1 MPLMNTYAR
10 FPENFPKGEGVYLFN
25 EKGEKFLDLMS
36 GIGVNCLG
44 YNHPKFLEAI
54 QEAMQKPA
62 HLSNLYEIPEQNLL
76 AQKLVENSPFDQAF
90 FCNSGTEANEGAIK
104 LVRKFHADLENSEH
118 FDTLSDQKKNIIV
131 SFLSSFH
138 GRTMGSLAITGKD
151 SIKTGFTPLIGN
163 TKILPWNDT
172 DALEKF
178 LKISGKNVAGI
189 FLEPIQGEGGINLP
203 NQKFLEKISEM
214 CRKYNILLV
223 VDEVQ
228 TGIGRT
234 GKKFAFEHFN
244 IQPDVICLAKGLG
257 GGMPIGAI
265 LATKK
270 VSSAFTPSTHGST
283 FGGNPFVCTV
293 AKAVCDTVLEQ
304 KFLDKIVKTGV
315 NICDEIQILMDEFP
329 EILLEKRGK
338 GLMIGIEINSV
349 ENRNFLMK
357 KFLEKKFLVLPSGE
371 KTLRLLPPLII
382 TSENMRNFWKTF
394 AEILGEI

>member
-10 FPENFPKGEGVYLFN
+10 FPVSFPKGKGVTLYN

-44 YNHPKFLEAI
+44 YNHPKI
-54 QEAMQKPA
+54 VEAMQKAIQKPV
-62 HLSNLYEIPEQNLL
+62 HLSNLYEIPEQNEL
-76 AQKLVENSPFDQAF
+76 AKTLVENSPFDEAF

-104 LVRKFHADLENSEH
+104 LVRKFHEH
-118 FDTLSDQKKNIIV
+118 TPEKNVII
-131 SFLSSFH
+131 SFNHSFH
-138 GRTMGSLAITGKD
+138 GRTMGSLALTGKD

-163 TKILPWNDT
+163 TRVLEWNSCEDL
-172 DALEKF
+172 DRY
-178 LKISGKNVAGI
+178 INDSVAGI
-189 FLEPIQGEGGINLP
+189 FMEPIQGEGGINLP
-203 NQKFLEKISEM
+203 SPEFLEKISEV
-214 CRKYNILLV
+214 CAKHNVLLV

-244 IQPDVICLAKGLG
+244 IQPDVICLAKGMG
-257 GGMPIGAI
+257 GGVPIGAI

-270 VSSAFTPSTHGST
+270 VAAAFTPSTHGST
-283 FGGNPFVCTV
+283 FGGNPLVCTV
-293 AKAVCDTVLEQ
+293 AKAVCDEVLDQGFLSQVGETGEYMKNEIATLQ
-304 KFLDKIVKTGV
+304 KK
-315 NICDEIQILMDEFP
+315 FP
-329 EILLEKRGK
+329 KILLETRGK

-371 KTLRLLPPLII
+371 KVLRLLPPLII
-382 TSENMRNFWKTF
+382 TKEDLKNFWVVF
-394 AEILGEI
+394 EELLGER